1 MQNTVPKI
9 IDSIYP
15 PVIVNL
21 PTGRFAVI
29 SGSSNVDGWYPI
41 GQKVSL
47 ASIQKRWSPKRYTEE
62 PPLQDHW
69 TWQVESSKK
78 DSFYQV
84 SFDKRGWSCSCV
96 GFEFR
101 RDCKHVRQIKTTI

>member
-1 MQNTVPKI
+1 
-9 IDSIYP
+9 
-15 PVIVNL
+15 
-21 PTGRFAVI
+21 
-29 SGSSNVDGWYPI
+29 
-41 GQKVSL
+41 
-47 ASIQKRWSPKRYTEE
+47 
-62 PPLQDHW
+62 LQDHW